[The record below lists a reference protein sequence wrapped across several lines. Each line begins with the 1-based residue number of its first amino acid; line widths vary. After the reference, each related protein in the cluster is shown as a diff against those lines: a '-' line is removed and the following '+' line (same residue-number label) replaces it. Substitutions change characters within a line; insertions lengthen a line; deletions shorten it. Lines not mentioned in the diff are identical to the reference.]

1 MSRTLV
7 QDQSDSL
14 CLVSY
19 AGRCKFRRIHRRG
32 RTNRSA
38 VRASGEPLEGIMTS
52 PNGFLSEKD
61 GGSMFYV
68 IRVA

>member
-1 MSRTLV
+1 
-7 QDQSDSL
+7 
-14 CLVSY
+14 VSY